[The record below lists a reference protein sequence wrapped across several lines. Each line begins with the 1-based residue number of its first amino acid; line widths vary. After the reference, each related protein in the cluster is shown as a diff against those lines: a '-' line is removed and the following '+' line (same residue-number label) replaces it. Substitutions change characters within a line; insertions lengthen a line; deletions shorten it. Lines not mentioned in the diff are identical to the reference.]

1 MNTKRHAGGQSGG
14 AEPGSGREPAAAAVP
29 LVHTPGAS
37 RNPGHAV
44 ADAPGAAMGKPAI
57 GADSRPTGTRTA
69 HGRPEGGS
77 TRVAEGSV
85 GIPVAGTAAPGDAGP
100 ALAALRECLRGLGE
114 VAVAVS
120 GGVDSMTLA
129 VVAGRTQGPDAR
141 MYHAV
146 SPAVPPD
153 ATARVRAYAA
163 CEGWP
168 LEVMDAGEFGDERY
182 RANPANRCYF
192 CKTNLYGAMAARA
205 TGTLVS
211 GTNVDDLGDFRPGLA
226 AASEHAVRHPY
237 VEAGLR
243 KRDVRAIAHS
253 LGLDDLAELPAAP
266 CLSSRVE
273 TGIAIDAG
281 DLAAVHRVEVGVRAA
296 VSPRSV
302 RCRVRREAV
311 VIELDPHTLERCDR
325 SAREAMADEVRAA
338 FGARLVRRPIRFEPY
353 RMGSA
358 FLR

>member
-1 MNTKRHAGGQSGG
+1 MNATRRPDGHGEG
-14 AEPGSGREPAAAAVP
+14 ARSV
-29 LVHTPGAS
+29 
-37 RNPGHAV
+37 
-44 ADAPGAAMGKPAI
+44 PAI
-57 GADSRPTGTRTA
+57 GADA
-69 HGRPEGGS
+69 
-77 TRVAEGSV
+77 
-85 GIPVAGTAAPGDAGP
+85 AGGP
-100 ALAALRECLRGLGE
+100 ALAALREGLRGLGE
-114 VAVAVS
+114 AAVAVS

-129 VVAGRTQGPDAR
+129 VVAGRSLGPNAR

-163 CEGWP
+163 SEGWP
-168 LEVMDAGEFGDERY
+168 LEVMDAGEFGDDRY
-182 RANPANRCYF
+182 RTNPANRCYF

-205 TGTLVS
+205 AGTLVS

-237 VEAGLR
+237 VEAGLG
-243 KRDVRAIAHS
+243 KREVRALARG
-253 LGLDDLAELPAAP
+253 LGLEDLAELPAAP

-273 TGIAIDAG
+273 TGIAIDPG
-281 DLAAVHRVEVGVRAA
+281 DLIAVHRVETRVRAA

-311 VIELDPHTLERCDR
+311 VIELDPPALDRCGHGV
-325 SAREAMADEVRAA
+325 REAVADEVRAA
-338 FGARLVRRPIRFEPY
+338 FGGRIAGRPIRFEPY